1 MSKLNIGKD
10 LYLKGRIGWQGLSK
24 DEYLTDGD
32 YKIINATALIDGYV
46 DWENCGYITKER
58 FEEAKDIQLK
68 ENDIL
73 ISKDGTLGKIGYVKD
88 LTTPCSVASGVFVL
102 RNTKPELV
110 DFDYLYHILKSHIF
124 KDFINRNKALGSTIS
139 HLYQRDLNNFELELP
154 SLEEQKRVAKVL
166 NDIDSKIENNNKI
179 VSELES
185 LAKTIYDYW
194 FLQFEFPNE
203 DGKPYKSSGG
213 KMVWNEELKRE
224 IPEGWKADKLCS
236 QYEAQSGYAF
246 KSKDWKEKGKSV
258 LTIKCIK
265 ENGNINFSESSY
277 IEKNYDKKLDKYAA
291 NNGNLIFAMSGN
303 TIGKTGIIACKDGKV
318 LINQRVLI
326 LKTSFNDVAF
336 TYFFL
341 KCEEVQNIIRKLGAN
356 SAQPNISETE
366 LGNIK
371 LAIPN
376 NDLIKIFNR
385 KCEYYF
391 KTIINLRIQNHQLVE
406 LRDWLLP
413 MLMNGQVTF
422 KEANE

>member
-32 YKIINATALIDGYV
+32 YKIINATALMDGYV

-73 ISKDGTLGKIGYVKD
+73 ISKDGTLGKIGYVKN

-139 HLYQRDLNNFELELP
+139 HLYQRDLNDFELELP
-154 SLEEQKRVAKVL
+154 TLEEQLQVAKVL

-179 VSELES
+179 ISELES
-185 LAKTIYDYW
+185 MAKTIYDYW

-213 KMVWNEELKRE
+213 KMVWNDELKRE
-224 IPEGWKADKLCS
+224 IPEGWEIKQLGCFANLYQPKTIS
-236 QYEAQSGYAF
+236 E
-246 KSKDWKEKGKSV
+246 KDLNSNGKYFV
-258 LTIKCIK
+258 YGA
-265 ENGNINFSESSY
+265 NGI
-277 IEKNYDKKLDKYAA
+277 IGKYDKFNHQDREIAICCRGA
-291 NNGNLIFAMSGN
+291 SCGNYVMTIPNSWITGN
-303 TIGKTGIIACKDGKV
+303 SMIVSTKNKEFIYYSLSKSTIDNYITG
-318 LINQRVLI
+318 
-326 LKTSFNDVAF
+326 
-336 TYFFL
+336 
-341 KCEEVQNIIRKLGAN
+341 
-356 SAQPNISETE
+356 SAQPQITRTNLESAKFLIPSSKILNEFERKATTVRSKIETIFYENQE
-366 LGNIK
+366 L
-371 LAIPN
+371 AS
-376 NDLIKIFNR
+376 
-385 KCEYYF
+385 
-391 KTIINLRIQNHQLVE
+391 
-406 LRDWLLP
+406 LRDFLLP
-413 MLMNGQVTF
+413 LLMNGQVTF
-422 KEANE
+422 KEEL